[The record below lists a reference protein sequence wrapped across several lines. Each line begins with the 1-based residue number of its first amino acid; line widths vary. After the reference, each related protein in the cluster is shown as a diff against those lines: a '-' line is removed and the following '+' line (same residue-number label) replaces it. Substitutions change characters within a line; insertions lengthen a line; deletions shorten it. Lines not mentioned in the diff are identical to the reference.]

1 MLRRRISTSKTRQK
15 GMCMHRKLLV
25 AGFAAAALVLAGCS
39 SDSGGDAA
47 ESTAEETAAAEETVE
62 EQVEESGGGE
72 EEAVEEEAAA
82 GPTTDDSDCAAPEN
96 YCVGLVTDTGKV
108 DDKSFN
114 QAAWEGTQIAAEKVG
129 GFAKYIETTDPKDY
143 ANNIGQFA
151 SKDYDT
157 IVTVGFLMAEATVAA
172 AAEYPE
178 IDFIGVDQFQGEEV
192 ANLTGLVFNEDRA
205 GYAAG
210 YLAGLMTQ
218 TNKIGAVLGTD
229 VVPPVK
235 LFGEGYKVGA
245 QAANPDVEVTLVY
258 HEPDNAF
265 NDPEWGAA
273 ESRKQLDQ
281 GADIIFAAGGNT
293 GNGGLI
299 EIAKDSGAGS
309 TVFCIGVDVDQYN
322 TVPQAAGCLLTSA
335 EKKLVSGTEELVL
348 LSYDGAFPGGNFF
361 GPTGLAPYHDTEGA
375 VPDDV
380 KAQMEEVIAG
390 LADGSIETGGLA
402 LLEN

>member
-1 MLRRRISTSKTRQK
+1 
-15 GMCMHRKLLV
+15 MHRKLLV

-47 ESTAEETAAAEETVE
+47 TDTAAEETV
-62 EQVEESGGGE
+62 VEEAPAEEPME
-72 EEAVEEEAAA
+72 EEVVEEEAAA
-82 GPTTDDSDCAAPEN
+82 AVTTDDSNCAAPEN
-96 YCVGLVTDTGKV
+96 YCIGLVTDTGKV

-114 QAAWEGTQIAAEKVG
+114 QAAWEGTQLAAEKVG
-129 GFAKYIETTDPKDY
+129 GFAKFIETTDPKDY

-151 SKDYDT
+151 AANYDT
-157 IVTVGFLMAEATVAA
+157 IVTVGFLMAEATIAA

-178 IDFIGVDQFQGEEV
+178 IDFVGVDQFQGETIP
-192 ANLTGLVFNEDRA
+192 NLTGLVFNEDRA

-218 TNKIGAVLGTD
+218 TNKVGAVLGTD
-229 VVPPVK
+229 TVPPVK

-245 QAANPDVEVTLVY
+245 EAANPDVEVTLVY
-258 HEPDNAF
+258 HEPNNAF

-281 GADIIFAAGGNT
+281 GADVIFAAGGNT

-299 EIAKDSGAGS
+299 EIAKDPGAGTS
-309 TVFCIGVDVDQYN
+309 VFCIGVDIDQYF
-322 TVPQAAGCLLTSA
+322 TVPQAAPCLLTSA
-335 EKKLVSGTEELVL
+335 EKKLVEGTEELVL

-361 GPTGLAPYHDTEGA
+361 GPTGLAPYHDTEAA
-375 VPDDV
+375 VPADV
-380 KAQMEEVIAG
+380 QAQVAEVLAG
-390 LADGSIETGGLA
+390 LQDGSIDTGGLA

>member
-1 MLRRRISTSKTRQK
+1 
-15 GMCMHRKLLV
+15 MCMHRKLLV

-47 ESTAEETAAAEETVE
+47 ESTAEETAAAEETTDEAPE
-62 EQVEESGGGE
+62 ET
-72 EEAVEEEAAA
+72 VEEEAPA
-82 GPTTDDSDCAAPEN
+82 GPTTDDSNCAAPEN
-96 YCVGLVTDTGKV
+96 YCIGLVTDTGKV

-114 QAAWEGTQIAAEKVG
+114 QAAWEGTQLAAEKVG
-129 GFAKYIETTDPKDY
+129 GFAKYVETVDPKDY

-157 IVTVGFLMAEATVAA
+157 IVTVGFLMAEATGVA
-172 AAEYPE
+172 AAEYPN
-178 IDFIGVDQFQGEEV
+178 INFIGVDQFQGEEIP
-192 ANLTGLVFNEDRA
+192 NLTGLVFNEDRA

-229 VVPPVK
+229 TVPPVK

-245 QAANPDVEVTLVY
+245 EAANPDVEVTLVY
-258 HEPDNAF
+258 HEPNNAF

-299 EIAKDSGAGS
+299 EIAKDSGAGES
-309 TVFCIGVDVDQYN
+309 VFCIGVDIDQFF

-335 EKKLVSGTEELVL
+335 EKKLVSGTEALVL
-348 LSYDGAFPGGNFF
+348 AAAEGTLPAGNFF
-361 GPTGLAPYHDTEGA
+361 GPTGIAPYHDTEDV

-380 KAQMEEVIAG
+380 KAKVLEVLAG
-390 LADGSIETGGLA
+390 LEDGSIDTGCPACLD
-402 LLEN
+402 N

>member
-1 MLRRRISTSKTRQK
+1 
-15 GMCMHRKLLV
+15 MHRKLLV

-39 SDSGGDAA
+39 SDSDGDAA
-47 ESTAEETAAAEETVE
+47 EATVEETVE
-62 EQVEESGGGE
+62 EAVEETAEEQDIEDVAEELE
-72 EEAVEEEAAA
+72 EEAAEEVAEEEAA
-82 GPTTDDSDCAAPEN
+82 GPTTDDSDCGAEEN
-96 YCVGLVTDTGKV
+96 ICIGLVTDTGKV

-114 QAAWEGTQIAAEKVG
+114 QAAWEGTQLAAEQVG
-129 GFAKYIETTDPKDY
+129 AFSKYIETVDPKDY